1 MRCLPEDSLRGTVP
15 SQKQVHWAQLRVGL
29 TVLFAAITL
38 GVLIFLMTGTTGL
51 FTKKITL
58 ICYVDNAGG
67 LRSGAPVRL
76 QGVDVGNVS
85 SIRVV
90 PGHAATPV
98 EVRMKVGM
106 RDEVA
111 SFIKKD
117 TKVQMSTAGVL
128 GETFVDLDSTKSTG
142 AQAKDGDV
150 LPALDV
156 PDLQDVVR
164 ASSRRPSTRGA
175 RRGSGGR
182 RRGRRSCRSAGR
194 R

>member
-1 MRCLPEDSLRGTVP
+1 M
-15 SQKQVHWAQLRVGL
+15 
-29 TVLFAAITL
+29 FAAITM

-85 SIRVV
+85 GIRVV
-90 PGHAATPV
+90 PGHNLTPV
-98 EVRMKVGM
+98 EVRMKIGM

-128 GETFVDLDSTKSTG
+128 GETFVDLDSTKATG

-150 LPALDV
+150 LPTATACLNY
-156 PDLQDVVR
+156 VVQRGEAVKELRDGVGWYR
-164 ASSRRPSTRGA
+164 AA
-175 RRGSGGR
+175 
-182 RRGRRSCRSAGR
+182 
-194 R
+194 